1 MMIHHLINGGVVATL
16 SLVCI
21 LIPETLNFDSPE
33 MTLQSKIKTLIKSRK
48 SSIPKLAAAIGVPE
62 QTLMYSLRAGGKIPF
77 ETVVKI
83 AREYRVPI
91 ETFAD
96 DTIEGPKPV
105 EYETLQ
111 YASEILDLALRRA
124 NNQLFV
130 RQSEEVPLNLESFL
144 WWWETNSGRLENFDQ
159 VKPYVDFFEPP
170 TNDSNVIRPFEVGQR
185 SLAAVYFKLQS
196 AQELSHTLDGF
207 SAPLNRDLV
216 SAHLTA
222 LDRNEP
228 VITYP
233 TLDESLPDGTRVTG
247 KYRRVLAPLS
257 HEGRTIIVNFSQ
269 QIPDHP
275 LPLSR

>member
-1 MMIHHLINGGVVATL
+1 M
-16 SLVCI
+16 SLQ
-21 LIPETLNFDSPE
+21 T
-33 MTLQSKIKTLIKSRK
+33 KIRTLIKSHK

-83 AREYRVPI
+83 AREYRVPL
-91 ETFAD
+91 ETFAE
-96 DTIEGPKPV
+96 EGPEKEATV

-111 YASEILDLALRRA
+111 YASEILDLALRKA
-124 NNQLFV
+124 NKQLFV

-144 WWWETNSGRLENFDQ
+144 WWWESNSGRLENFDS

-170 TNDSNVIRPFEVGQR
+170 SNDSNIIQPVEVGRR

-196 AQELSHTLDGF
+196 AEELSHTLDGF

-233 TLDESLPDGTRVTG
+233 TLDESLPDGTRVSG
-247 KYRRVLAPLS
+247 KYRRVLAPLT
-257 HEGRTIIVNFSQ
+257 HDGRTIIVNFSQ

-275 LPLSR
+275 LPLSASG

>member
-1 MMIHHLINGGVVATL
+1 
-16 SLVCI
+16 
-21 LIPETLNFDSPE
+21 
-33 MTLQSKIKTLIKSRK
+33 
-48 SSIPKLAAAIGVPE
+48 
-62 QTLMYSLRAGGKIPF
+62 MYSLRSGGKIPF

-83 AREYRVPI
+83 AREYRVPL
-91 ETFAD
+91 ETFTD
-96 DTIEGPKPV
+96 DPSDQERSV

-144 WWWETNSGRLENFDQ
+144 WWWEANSGRLENFDS

-170 TNDSNVIRPFEVGQR
+170 ANDSNIIKPFEVGPR
-185 SLAAVYFKLQS
+185 SLAAIYFKLQS
-196 AQELSHTLDGF
+196 AKELSHTLEGF

-233 TLDESLPDGTRVTG
+233 TLDESLPDGSRVTG
-247 KYRRVLAPLS
+247 KYRRVLAPLT
-257 HEGRTIIVNFSQ
+257 HDGRTIIVNFSQ

-275 LPLSR
+275 LPLSSTA